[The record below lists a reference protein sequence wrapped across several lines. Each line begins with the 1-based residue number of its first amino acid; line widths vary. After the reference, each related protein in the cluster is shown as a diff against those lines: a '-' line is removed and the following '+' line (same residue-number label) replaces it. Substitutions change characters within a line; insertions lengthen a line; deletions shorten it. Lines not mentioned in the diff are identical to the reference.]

1 MITGTLKSDIA
12 VCAIYKVYEI
22 LASSENLWSK
32 VNKKIILKLI
42 ILHFLITK
50 IYHLL

>member
-12 VCAIYKVYEI
+12 VCATYKVYEV
-22 LASSENLWSK
+22 LAYNENLWSK
-32 VNKKIILKLI
+32 VNKRIILKLI

-50 IYHLL
+50 MYHLL